1 MHHPSPLLV
10 APLPSPLAPVA
21 SLRFGPWE
29 LWPDQRRL
37 LYLGDAVALGGR
49 AFDLLC
55 CLARSRPAVVSQAE
69 LLDAAWPGEAVDP
82 NNLQVQIH
90 ALRRLLG
97 RQAIV
102 TVPRRGYRLVPER
115 TGRPDAGQLDLPT
128 VTPLAESL
136 HQHPVLT
143 LVGAA
148 DEVLMRHASRAARRY
163 ADGAGVGLWIVDAPA
178 LHPSP
183 AAQHH
188 RCPLIPLLH
197 RVSGRADLV
206 LVLQARRGD
215 PGLLPRVRA
224 ARAAAPMLRWLLTA
238 AEPLGLEDERVVN
251 LTAHPAPLARPAGP
265 PLRWRTR

>member
-1 MHHPSPLLV
+1 MSRPTPWPT
-10 APLPSPLAPVA
+10 APLPSPRVPVG

-37 LYLGDAVALGGR
+37 LYMGDAVALGGR

-55 CLARSRPAVVSQAE
+55 CLARRRPAVVSQAE

-115 TGRPDAGQLDLPT
+115 TIRPDAGQLDLPT
-128 VTPLAESL
+128 AAPLAECL

-163 ADGAGVGLWIVDAPA
+163 ADSAGVGLWIVDGPA

-183 AAQHH
+183 ALLDDS
-188 RCPLIPLLH
+188 CPLAPLLH

-206 LVLQARRGD
+206 LLLQAQRGA

-251 LTAHPAPLARPAGP
+251 LTAHPGPQTPPAGP